1 MDNGMTFYYDDEG
14 DFLEVTFGDISNCY
28 FDNTGNGIFRI
39 VDKDT
44 QEIKGVVVHN
54 FKAKSRKLEEI
65 KINLPFKFKV
75 I

>member
-1 MDNGMTFYYDDEG
+1 MTFYYDDEG

-54 FKAKSRKLEEI
+54 FKAKSRNSKR
-65 KINLPFKFKV
+65 
-75 I
+75 